1 MAISYVGYGFN
12 VYDIPNKTLLGFMQ
26 KYSPDLFNRIVKN
39 LKKKGILKETEEPT
53 LEFLDDN
60 VNADEYVEKI
70 YKSRAT
76 YVKKVLNEQIRK
88 DYHIKKGV
96 VQVFDFYVAFVNIYS
111 PEIKALIPSEKAFVD
126 LILKYID
133 VDAFDDVWE
142 NDDSVLGDD
151 TYYFMESD
159 WMD

>member
-60 VNADEYVEKI
+60 VNADEYVRKT
-70 YKSRAT
+70 YKSLAT
-76 YVKKVLNEQIRK
+76 YLKKVLNEQIRK
-88 DYHIKKGV
+88 DYHIKKRI
-96 VQVFDFYVAFVNIYS
+96 VQAFDDFVAFENIYS
-111 PEIKALIPSEKAFVD
+111 PERKALVPSEEAFVD

-133 VDAFDDVWE
+133 IDAFVNVWE
-142 NDDSVLGDD
+142 HDDS
-151 TYYFMESD
+151 SD
-159 WMD
+159 PCYWTDAYWMD